1 MNNKIDFIKIFF
13 TEEKIESLIFIFL
26 GIIAI
31 CLAFIFLFVI
41 KYSFYKGIAYP
52 LLIIGIIQLTFGS
65 LSFLKSD
72 SDMKRKEF
80 YNKNQ
85 TEYIIQNELPRME
98 IVIKNLIIYKW
109 IEISLMLLGVFL
121 YFCFRYSTQKFW
133 KGLGLGLLIQALI
146 MLSLDF
152 VAERRSVTY
161 LNKIKM
167 VSVFIVARN

>member
-1 MNNKIDFIKIFF
+1 MTVLNNSNLSKAIIF
-13 TEEKIESLIFIFL
+13 
-26 GIIAI
+26 
-31 CLAFIFLFVI
+31 AFETNPKALRRKFRTQGKKKLPAEIRE
-41 KYSFYKGIAYP
+41 
-52 LLIIGIIQLTFGS
+52 
-65 LSFLKSD
+65 LSSTSGF
-72 SDMKRKEF
+72 KE
-80 YNKNQ
+80 

-161 LNKIKM
+161 LNKLKM
-167 VSVFIVARN
+167 VTVLL